1 MSTSSDNEHTDDIT
15 DALGSDPAA
24 VHERS
29 GKSGKMLIKALDHVV
44 KMQASSITNY
54 VNWLR
59 KRNPEASPSDIQK
72 MLDKHVTYLATGSGA
87 SAGAAA
93 AVPGIG
99 FITGAAAVG
108 AESLVFLD
116 AAAFYTMASAYLR
129 GADISDPERRKA
141 LILVVVMGSSGTAL
155 VDAAVGD
162 LGVDGGNST
171 ISTLSR
177 FSGPSM
183 SKMNNRLLKQALKQ
197 TNKRLRAA
205 WIGKVMPLGIGAVIG
220 TVANRKLAKKL
231 IGNTYDSL
239 GPAPAEFPS
248 ALPAVDEIKDQD
260 IAELDKEV
268 TEAVEHAHQKEGV
281 AARSWERITSTAG
294 TVGGGVASAARG
306 VAGGVSGT
314 VRKLPF
320 VPKKKDATDGKA

>member
-1 MSTSSDNEHTDDIT
+1 MSQSSSHEPTYDIT
-15 DALGSDPAA
+15 DALGSDPETL
-24 VHERS
+24 HERTGAS
-29 GKSGKMLIKALDHVV
+29 GKLLIKALNHVV
-44 KMQASSITNY
+44 KMQASSITSY

-59 KRNPEASPSDIQK
+59 KRNPEASPADIQK
-72 MLDKHVTYLATGSGA
+72 ILDQHITYLATGSGA
-87 SAGAAA
+87 SAGMAA

-129 GADISDPERRKA
+129 GADISDPQRREA
-141 LILVVVMGSSGTAL
+141 LILVVIMGSSGTAL

-162 LGVDGGNST
+162 LGVEGGSST

-183 SKMNNRLLKQALKQ
+183 SKINNRLLKQALKQ

-239 GPAPAEFPS
+239 GSAPTEFPS
-248 ALPAVDEIKDQD
+248 LLPALEEIKDED
-260 IAELDKEV
+260 VSSMDKEV
-268 TEAVEHAHQKEGV
+268 TDAVTKAHQNESL
-281 AARSWERITSTAG
+281 AARSWEFVSSTASN
-294 TVGGGVASAARG
+294 VGSSVAGAAHG
-306 VAGGVSGT
+306 VAGGVSGA

-320 VPKKKDATDGKA
+320 VPKKKDATDGEA